1 MKKVLVVSCYFQK
14 NYGSALQALATQ
26 MALDKLG
33 IENDTVRYDGLEDA
47 IKTEKYKYYVKKLLN
62 LNVVLGKM
70 GYVKMRLRKKN
81 PFSSLGKKLKR
92 RDAAIKMFEKNFR
105 LTSKVADFDELAE
118 LAKGYDAVL
127 LGSDQLWLPSNLDAN
142 YYTLNWVPD
151 TVKRITYATSFGLS
165 TIPQR
170 YYPMAKEFLNKIDFL
185 SVREQTGVEIV
196 KDVCGR
202 TADLV
207 CDPTILF
214 TGKEWMSIQQEEPL
228 VDGDYIFC
236 YFLGD
241 NPEQREFV
249 KRLKAQTGS
258 KIAAILH
265 LNVYVKTD
273 KGFADEELYEV
284 DSAGFVNLIR
294 NARYIC
300 TDSFH
305 ASAFSLLNQK
315 EFFTFRRFK
324 ESYSLATNSRLDTL
338 LGSLCLEDRILS
350 GYEDVREVMSRKIDY
365 VAVNT
370 KLEEQRQ
377 YGWNYLKKATE
388 EIGNAYA

>member
-33 IENDTVRYDGLEDA
+33 IQNETVRYDGLEDT
-47 IKTEKYKYYVKKLLN
+47 IKAEKYKYYAKKLLN
-62 LNVVLGKM
+62 LNVVLGKI
-70 GYVKMRLRKKN
+70 GYVKMQLWKKN
-81 PFSSLGKKLKR
+81 PFSRLGKKLKR
-92 RDAAIKMFEKNFR
+92 RDAAIKMFQKRFR
-105 LTSKVADFDELAE
+105 LTPKVSNFDELSE
-118 LAKGYDAVL
+118 MAKDYDAVL

-165 TIPQR
+165 TIPHS

-202 TADLV
+202 TAALV

-214 TGKEWMSIQQEEPL
+214 TGKEWLHIQQKKPL
-228 VDGDYIFC
+228 VHGAYIFC

-241 NPEQREFV
+241 NPRQREFV
-249 KRLKAQTGS
+249 KRLKAQTGC
-258 KIAAILH
+258 KIVAILH

-273 KGFADEELYEV
+273 KGFADEELYEI

-294 NARYIC
+294 NAQYVC

-305 ASAFSLLNQK
+305 ASVFSLLNQK

-324 ESYSLATNSRLDTL
+324 ENYSLATNSRLDTL
-338 LGSLCLEDRILS
+338 LGGLSLEDRILS
-350 GYEDVREVMSRKIDY
+350 GCEDVNEVITRKIDY
-365 VAVNT
+365 TSVNA
-370 KLEEQRQ
+370 KLQQQRQ
-377 YGWNYLKKATE
+377 YGWNYLK
-388 EIGNAYA
+388 NAMEKIE